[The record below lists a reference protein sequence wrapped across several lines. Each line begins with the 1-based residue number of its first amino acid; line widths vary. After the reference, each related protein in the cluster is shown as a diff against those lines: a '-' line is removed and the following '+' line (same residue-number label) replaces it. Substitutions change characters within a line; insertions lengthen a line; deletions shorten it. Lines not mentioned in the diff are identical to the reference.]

1 MSGGMAGVGAFLQLA
16 GTGVEMYGQWLAT
29 DYQVEELKI
38 SEKQARERALQAGR
52 ARDWRVRMIHEAGV
66 QMTGEI
72 EAETGKSGLAM
83 SGTPLEHKV
92 RQGLAAELTASMAY
106 EAGTYEVET
115 WLNQADAYRRAR
127 SEADKAGGLQRLGTL
142 IGGISGAGS
151 MMGGIGQ

>member
-1 MSGGMAGVGAFLQLA
+1 MSGMAGLGAFFQLA

-38 SEKQARERALQAGR
+38 SEKQARERAAQVGKT
-52 ARDWRVRMIHEAGV
+52 RDWRLRMIAQSAAEMG
-66 QMTGEI
+66 GEI

-92 RQGLAAELTASMAY
+92 RQGLAAELTASMVRM
-106 EAGTYEVET
+106 EGDWEVQS

-142 IGGISGAGS
+142 IGGIGSAAGS
-151 MMGGIGQ
+151 LGGIGE